1 MDGHCIRIT
10 TVIHPSARKPGSLV
24 TSMFQQAT
32 VRKGRRGRGSEEAVV
47 RSEGEEG
54 EGVKEEHGEW
64 IERG

>member
-1 MDGHCIRIT
+1 
-10 TVIHPSARKPGSLV
+10 
-24 TSMFQQAT
+24 MFQQAT